1 MKERERGG
9 RILYAVLLT
18 VIDLMQLR
26 ELIAIEWYEKYPF
39 SADEGQTDWSGNV
52 PDGLQGS
59 AFGAKTTIIAIIFT
73 VTGFGLFIIMISG
86 VCVCVCTVVARINT
100 AIIVA
105 IAIVFLL
112 AIKIQLS

>member
-1 MKERERGG
+1 
-9 RILYAVLLT
+9 
-18 VIDLMQLR
+18 MQLR

-52 PDGLQGS
+52 PDSLQGS

-86 VCVCVCTVVARINT
+86 VCVCVCTIVARINT
-100 AIIVA
+100 AIAITVA